1 MALLL
6 ELDECDLRADPAARW
21 VVKDETVEVE
31 FAAAAG
37 VLESAVGLNRYSAG
51 DAVLAGS
58 TGDRWCVS
66 RDRFDAK
73 YRPEPPISQ
82 GQRGRYRNLPV
93 PVLAKRMTVAFSVA
107 RSAGGDVLRGNA
119 GDWLVQYAP
128 GDHGIVAAPRFDSVY
143 RALEGGSATLR

>member
-6 ELDECDLRADPAARW
+6 ELDECDLRADPAAQW

-37 VLESAVGLNRYSAG
+37 TLESAVGLNRYSAG
-51 DAVLAGS
+51 DAQLTGS

-73 YRPEPPISQ
+73 YRPEPPNSQ
-82 GQRGRYRNLPV
+82 GQAGRYRNLPV
-93 PVLAKRMTVAFSVA
+93 PVLAKRMAAAFSVA

-128 GDHGIVAAPRFDSVY
+128 GDHGIVAAPRFESVY
-143 RALEGGSATLR
+143 RVRDQP